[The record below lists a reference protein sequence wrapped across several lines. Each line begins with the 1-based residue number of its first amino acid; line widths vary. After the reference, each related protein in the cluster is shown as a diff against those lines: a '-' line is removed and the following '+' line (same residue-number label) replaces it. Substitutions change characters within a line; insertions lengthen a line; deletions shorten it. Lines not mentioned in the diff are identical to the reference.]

1 MVLESKKNLA
11 EKKEKEKL
19 PVDATP
25 SSKQPLERFEQ
36 VFSEEMDKTST
47 KTTELEASSAHKDE
61 IQRSIL
67 GACDFAALSHLQF
80 SMTTER
86 ARKNII
92 DMECVAVCFS
102 FSF

>member
-1 MVLESKKNLA
+1 MVLESKKNLT
-11 EKKEKEKL
+11 EKEKEKL

-25 SSKQPLERFEQ
+25 SSKQPQ

-47 KTTELEASSAHKDE
+47 KTTELEASSAHEDE

-80 SMTTER
+80 SMTTAR